1 MRETGKFC
9 LFLKERSRRST
20 YLSSIWIS
28 INGSDF
34 FFIRDF
40 IGSCLIQRQ
49 IERKRERVMLAFRLR
64 RKDNRL
70 VNTSR
75 IIVHKSSSVK
85 RASMREIR
93 LLGSKDVSTRPS
105 SHRHF
110 SPTIRSIIDTN
121 FIESIRF
128 NTRVFPTKSPSDHAV
143 VSKLD
148 TLTDILLIFESLV
161 IARIIS
167 RIICFRRCIAELFL
181 RLSLVHE

>member
-1 MRETGKFC
+1 MDKKWQQFKNCFFECNWKKKKFKRERFLQNPLVKDTFMRETGKFC

-28 INGSDF
+28 IDGSDF

-93 LLGSKDVSTRPS
+93 LLGSKDVSTRRTSIEPPS
-105 SHRHF
+105 FFTNNSLYHRYEFH
-110 SPTIRSIIDTN
+110 
-121 FIESIRF
+121 
-128 NTRVFPTKSPSDHAV
+128 
-143 VSKLD
+143 
-148 TLTDILLIFESLV
+148 
-161 IARIIS
+161 RIYKI
-167 RIICFRRCIAELFL
+167 
-181 RLSLVHE
+181 

>member
-1 MRETGKFC
+1 MNIDRRIGFLLHPRFHRIMFNSETNRERERESCSLSVYVGRITGS
-9 LFLKERSRRST
+9 LT
-20 YLSSIWIS
+20 PPGLSSI
-28 INGSDF
+28 N
-34 FFIRDF
+34 
-40 IGSCLIQRQ
+40 
-49 IERKRERVMLAFRLR
+49 LAQSNAPRCV
-64 RKDNRL
+64 KYDYSAPKMSQL
-70 VNTSR
+70 V
-75 IIVHKSSSVK
+75 
-85 RASMREIR
+85 E
-93 LLGSKDVSTRPS
+93 RPS